1 MAGLLPAFSVNLKL
15 IFMIFI
21 IHQEII
27 QGNVCE
33 LLIEINTMTPDNVLA
48 SMVLTLC
55 FKKGD
60 SLVLLKGD
68 SLMLPGCAGNSAESG
83 CVLTREGG
91 RRKEAQKE
99 NKKIIK

>member
-15 IFMIFI
+15 IFMIFM

-27 QGNVCE
+27 QGKVCE

-83 CVLTREGG
+83 CVLTRERGKKE
-91 RRKEAQKE
+91 RSSERKQED
-99 NKKIIK
+99 N